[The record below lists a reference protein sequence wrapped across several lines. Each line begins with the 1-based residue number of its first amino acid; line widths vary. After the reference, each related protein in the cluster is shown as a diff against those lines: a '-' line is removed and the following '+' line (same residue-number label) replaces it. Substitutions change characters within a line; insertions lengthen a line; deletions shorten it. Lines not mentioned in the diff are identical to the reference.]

1 MKKLFFMLPMLAA
14 LLMFTACSEDD
25 DPNVSTFTIINN
37 TEKLRPSL
45 DEYLN
50 GTMYEVIAFEYDE
63 NGNNIGQINI
73 NDIPYGGGKSE
84 PIQVQESCSKVQVS
98 FRLVPRESP
107 FYNLQENARLYIVS
121 LGVIKKGGNINIIVD
136 GETMSTTNPS
146 VRSRANDNCIKFID
160 YLKFIQR
167 NIF

>member
-84 PIQVQESCSKVQVS
+84 PIQILRSKFLNKYLIS
-98 FRLVPRESP
+98 KSKEL
-107 FYNLQENARLYIVS
+107 
-121 LGVIKKGGNINIIVD
+121 
-136 GETMSTTNPS
+136 PS
-146 VRSRANDNCIKFID
+146 
-160 YLKFIQR
+160 YLHNVKDKSNKTF
-167 NIF
+167 